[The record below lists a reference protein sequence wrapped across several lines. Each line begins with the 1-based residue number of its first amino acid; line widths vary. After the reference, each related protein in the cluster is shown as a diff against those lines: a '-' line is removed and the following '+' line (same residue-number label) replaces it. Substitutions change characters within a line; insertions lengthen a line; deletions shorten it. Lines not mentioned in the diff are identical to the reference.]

1 MIRLSVVLAVAFATA
16 SCASHAGPQ
25 PAWLKPAIKTA
36 EKSQKGYPPLSQFP
50 TYVPATKSEP
60 EWRKGVA
67 AMKAMGDEVLR
78 DPRMANPDTTDRPT
92 AEVTARRARADAA
105 ADQAHHRV
113 DTDSEPGASAPATG
127 SAPAPGTAPAA
138 PAGQQP

>member
-16 SCASHAGPQ
+16 SCTSHAGAQ
-25 PAWLKPAIKTA
+25 PAWLKPSIKAA

-67 AMKAMGDEVLR
+67 AMQAMRDEVLS
-78 DPRMANPDTTDRPT
+78 DPRMANPDTIEAP
-92 AEVTARRARADAA
+92 AAAATARRARADAA

-113 DTDSEPGASAPATG
+113 DTDTEPGAPASGTAPGTD
-127 SAPAPGTAPAA
+127 SGTAPAA